1 MRHLRRDGSGQEL
14 LSDRTDKDKEMN
26 QQDID
31 RNYYEPLIFRW
42 INGRNGARD
51 RLILSMYLFD
61 GITYEQMLDRLE
73 ESGYEITKDR
83 LKQVIRKR
91 KEQLFRH
98 CE

>member
-1 MRHLRRDGSGQEL
+1 MRHMRRNGSGQEL
-14 LSDRTDKDKEMN
+14 LSDRTDKDKEIN

-61 GITYEQMLDRLE
+61 GITYEQMLDRIE
-73 ESGYEITKDR
+73 DAGYLPMTKDN
-83 LKQVIRKR
+83 LKKVIRKR

-98 CE
+98 I